1 MRFPPD
7 AFSSGLPFVPVA
19 APRPSKAGALGFA
32 AAAVRQEGQRCL
44 QEGRRCLP
52 GTLIFQFVYS
62 DVWQCE
68 ADRLHHWPPSAS
80 ELKGGSGFRRRLS
93 SGEAHLAA
101 SSANSGQDSREAAD
115 LKVSPAPTSVRRALC
130 GIPVTF
136 GGVDRTMSNTE
147 MTTLRSG
154 YATVNVLQLFSSIQQ
169 ILMRNHLTQG
179 NVLGLGHTVAPKPGT
194 VSVLQGH
201 G

>member
-1 MRFPPD
+1 MGFRTGCRAGGRDRTDFCSHARLSLRF
-7 AFSSGLPFVPVA
+7 SLPANEIP
-19 APRPSKAGALGFA
+19 AGCFLLRSALCPCSCTKTEQSRCLGFA

-62 DVWQCE
+62 DVWQRE
-68 ADRLHHWPPSAS
+68 ADRLHPWPPSAS
-80 ELKGGSGFRRRLS
+80 ELKGASRFRRRLS

-136 GGVDRTMSNTE
+136 
-147 MTTLRSG
+147 
-154 YATVNVLQLFSSIQQ
+154 
-169 ILMRNHLTQG
+169 
-179 NVLGLGHTVAPKPGT
+179 
-194 VSVLQGH
+194 
-201 G
+201 